1 MKSVRSMPR
10 LAGALPLL
18 ALLAMLAAPAP
29 PARGEDNPRESTRL
43 ETAHGVLEVR
53 PGRDEAECEAAG
65 SSPWCA
71 LAILDGRVVFADFWV
86 EVEGIM
92 PSREEPRLVHITLDG
107 GGNCCLPVDV
117 LLDFTGPELV
127 TLKEFGLRDAE
138 VRGDGTLV
146 LRKEDGENELGDPV
160 VGVYAYVP
168 GSGRPALLRKLV
180 EYKPATIDKKTYPD
194 AILADLDLR
203 KPILDA
209 MGTASFA
216 AFRRD
221 TLVQTPVS
229 VLAGRY
235 LSGEGCRRHSCPY
248 AGGMFIIDRVG
259 GTAVVL
265 RFDDDKSR
273 NGRKVRYWG
282 PFDAMSQVEVE
293 EVEKW
298 LRDIGVS
305 WANVMPATD

>member
-1 MKSVRSMPR
+1 M
-10 LAGALPLL
+10 
-18 ALLAMLAAPAP
+18 
-29 PARGEDNPRESTRL
+29 
-43 ETAHGVLEVR
+43 
-53 PGRDEAECEAAG
+53 
-65 SSPWCA
+65 
-71 LAILDGRVVFADFWV
+71 
-86 EVEGIM
+86 
-92 PSREEPRLVHITLDG
+92 
-107 GGNCCLPVDV
+107 DV

-127 TLKEFGLRDAE
+127 TLEEFGLRDAE
-138 VRGDGTLV
+138 ARGDGTMV

-160 VGVYAYVP
+160 VGVYAYAP
-168 GSGRPALLRKLV
+168 GSGRPVLLRKLV
-180 EYKPATIDKKTYPD
+180 EYKPATIGEKTYPYE
-194 AILADLDLR
+194 ILADLDLR